1 MMASYRIVIADD
13 HTLMRDGIK
22 SLIIQSPDLSVVG
35 EAGDGFQL
43 LRLLKH
49 TQPDMVIMDI
59 GMPGL
64 RGLEACREVKCQYP
78 QVAVLFLTMHK
89 NKEYLSKALAYGASG
104 YLLKENTG
112 DELLV
117 AIDTIQKGKSYLS
130 PLLASEFSIDLIDI
144 CQGKPS
150 DSADPLTR
158 REGEILK
165 LIAEGQTNRQI
176 GELLCISHRT
186 VQQHRLNI
194 RKKLNLRKTADLVK
208 YAIQKGYISD
218 NHF

>member
-1 MMASYRIVIADD
+1 MSAYRIVIADD

-22 SLIIQSPDLSVVG
+22 SLIVQSPNLCVVG

-49 TQPDMVIMDI
+49 TPADMVIMDI

-64 RGLEACREVKCQYP
+64 RGLEACREIKGQYP
-78 QVAVLFLTMHK
+78 QVMVLFLTMHK

-130 PLLASEFSIDLIDI
+130 PLLAREFSIDLIDI

-150 DSADPLTR
+150 ESADPLTR

-176 GELLCISHRT
+176 GDLLCISHRT

-208 YAIQKGYISD
+208 YAIQKGYTSD